1 MVLLYTHLSEKLF
14 SFPMRSQ
21 WKTKGVDAG
30 LGRWAKGSHIS
41 GNALGRKGQDILD
54 RLFPHPSTKQ
64 A

>member
-1 MVLLYTHLSEKLF
+1 MALLYTHLSEKLF

-30 LGRWAKGSHIS
+30 LGRWATFLGMPLAGKGRIYWIDS
-41 GNALGRKGQDILD
+41 
-54 RLFPHPSTKQ
+54 FPIQVPKQ